1 MNYKRELFLTILEI
15 CCFTFL
21 IFFSCKT
28 IYKNT
33 YNYNNNYK
41 NIDSYIDEDGI
52 LFLHNQSNSNDNIKV
67 LIPNNILT
75 KNSIIYFNN
84 NYIKIEESNE
94 DSEILLDKI
103 YLKPYETKKI
113 LMSVINKNN
122 NDILNMIEL
131 KYDNEL

>member
-1 MNYKRELFLTILEI
+1 M
-15 CCFTFL
+15 
-21 IFFSCKT
+21 
-28 IYKNT
+28 
-33 YNYNNNYK
+33 
-41 NIDSYIDEDGI
+41 
-52 LFLHNQSNSNDNIKV
+52 

-113 LMSVINKNN
+113 LMSVINND
-122 NDILNMIEL
+122 DILNMIEL